1 MLIQET
7 NLLSPTASSYS
18 NRRSSHFI
26 YKVTLATTF
35 LLSSFALMFCLTC
48 LCFSLLVLQR
58 LSFFLVQ
65 FIYLLSNQWKPLP
78 SRYTRFENGS
88 KVTNDSRARKIPH
101 SIHSRLAFFLVH
113 RHLFPIFSRSLSKTH
128 TRAIHQFI
136 MTDFVYMYS
145 INK

>member
-65 FIYLLSNQWKPLP
+65 FIYLLSNQWEPLP

-101 SIHSRLAFFLVH
+101 SIHSRLAFFSYIV
-113 RHLFPIFSRSLSKTH
+113 IFSPFSLVRFRKRTH
-128 TRAIHQFI
+128 ALYTNLLWRISY
-136 MTDFVYMYS
+136 TCTV
-145 INK
+145 